1 MFPIRNARAL
11 LAAFSVL
18 VLAVS
23 SALGQSAPAAKDANL
38 LIQQGRALVDSG
50 KRAEG
55 YALFEE
61 AVAVCDAELAENPA
75 RMDSY
80 VVKGWALFR
89 LGRYREAVAV
99 GEAGLKVKFD
109 ARIVENMGESYFF
122 LRDYAASLRSMQ
134 RYIDNSGEYAERVS
148 TAYFYMG
155 EIYQVQRKFEHADI
169 AYAIAVQ
176 REPNMARW
184 WFRYGNAVEALGE
197 KERARGLYEKALKL
211 APSFAEAR
219 DALARLSAAPAAPA
233 APAAAP

>member
-11 LAAFSVL
+11 LTALAISLLPASAAIAQ
-18 VLAVS
+18 AVP
-23 SALGQSAPAAKDANL
+23 APEDANL
-38 LIQQGRALVDSG
+38 LVQQGRALVDSG

-55 YALFEE
+55 NALFER
-61 AVAVCDAELAENPA
+61 AIAICDAELAENPA
-75 RMDSY
+75 RMDSW

-99 GEAGLKVKFD
+99 GDAGLKVKFD
-109 ARIVENMGESYFF
+109 ARIVENMGEAYFF
-122 LRDYAASLRSMQ
+122 LRDYAASLKNLQ

-155 EIYQVQRKFEHADI
+155 EIYQAQRKFEHADI

-211 APSFAEAR
+211 APAFAEAR
-219 DALARLSAAPAAPA
+219 DAMARLTAPAAP
-233 APAAAP
+233 